1 MPNGA
6 AKSKVTL
13 SQLGWS
19 RRLTLFCDKSS
30 SNTSNAMLLPL
41 LYERLKVLANYQSCS
56 RRELVFAIVSLLSS
70 YRCIYSLLATITR
83 HGT

>member
-1 MPNGA
+1 MPNEA

-13 SQLGWS
+13 SQLGWIRS
-19 RRLTLFCDKSS
+19 LTLFCDKSS
-30 SNTSNAMLLPL
+30 SNTFNTMLPLL
-41 LYERLKVLANYQSCS
+41 LYERLKLLPNYHSCL
-56 RRELVFAIVSLLSS
+56 RRELVFAIISLLSS